1 MNSTVVNVANVVKA
15 LALAFLL
22 LLGSAASGR
31 QTAAPA
37 GADPALEQRVN
48 ALASELRC
56 LVCQNETIAE
66 STAPLAVDLK
76 NQVREQMKQGISDQ
90 EIFAFMVAR
99 YGDFVLYRP
108 PFKANT
114 LLLWLGPLLLLAAGL
129 FTLFFNLT
137 RRRAPENELG
147 ELGEAERA
155 RAAKLLAAGSES
167 DKP

>member
-1 MNSTVVNVANVVKA
+1 MNSTVLKA
-15 LALAFLL
+15 CVLSFLL

-48 ALASELRC
+48 ALAKELRC

-76 NQVREQMKQGISDQ
+76 NQVREQMRQGTSDR
-90 EIFAFMVAR
+90 EILDFMVAR

-108 PFKANT
+108 PFKAST

-129 FTLFFNLT
+129 FTLYFNQT
-137 RRRAPENELG
+137 RWRAPGNQLG
-147 ELGEAERA
+147 ELGEAEHA
-155 RAAKLLAAGSES
+155 RAVKLLAAGSET

>member
-15 LALAFLL
+15 LALALLL

-31 QTAAPA
+31 QAAPA
-37 GADPALEQRVN
+37 AEDRALEQRVT
-48 ALASELRC
+48 AITGELRC

-66 STAPLAVDLK
+66 SNAPLAIDLK
-76 NQVREQMKQGISDQ
+76 NQVREQVKQGISDQ

-155 RAAKLLAAGSES
+155 RAAKLLAADSES

>member
-1 MNSTVVNVANVVKA
+1 MNSTVVKVVKA

-31 QTAAPA
+31 QTAAPV

-48 ALASELRC
+48 ALAKDLRC

-76 NQVREQMKQGISDQ
+76 NQVREQMKQGRSER
-90 EIFAFMVAR
+90 EILDFMVAR

-108 PFKANT
+108 PFKAST

-129 FTLFFNLT
+129 FTLYLNLA
-137 RRRAPENELG
+137 RRRAPEKELS
-147 ELGEAERA
+147 EAEHA
-155 RAAKLLAAGSES
+155 RAAKLLAAGSET